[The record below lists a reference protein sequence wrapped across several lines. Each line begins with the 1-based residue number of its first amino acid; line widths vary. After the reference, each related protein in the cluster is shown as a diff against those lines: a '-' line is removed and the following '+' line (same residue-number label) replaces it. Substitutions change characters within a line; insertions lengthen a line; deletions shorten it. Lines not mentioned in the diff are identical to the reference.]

1 MWARPCKL
9 KDHFMAD
16 HVEIFSPEIL
26 EAIKSLRGQ
35 DFIKFLVEY
44 VRKLNVEATSQPM
57 VQAPPTF
64 QF

>member
-1 MWARPCKL
+1 
-9 KDHFMAD
+9 MAD

-57 VQAPPTF
+57 V
-64 QF
+64 